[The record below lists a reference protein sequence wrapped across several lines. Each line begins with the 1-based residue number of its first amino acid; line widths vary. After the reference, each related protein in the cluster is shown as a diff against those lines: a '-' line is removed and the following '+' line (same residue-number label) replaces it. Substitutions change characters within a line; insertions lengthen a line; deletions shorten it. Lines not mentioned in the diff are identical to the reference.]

1 MYHVE
6 GQAYIRLPVFKISPV
21 AGEGKVEI
29 VHQNLLLPFGGNI
42 EGDPENEGN

>member
-6 GQAYIRLPVFKISPV
+6 EKPYSGLPVFRITPV
-21 AGEGKVEI
+21 TGGSKVRV

-42 EGDPENEGN
+42 EGDPGNE